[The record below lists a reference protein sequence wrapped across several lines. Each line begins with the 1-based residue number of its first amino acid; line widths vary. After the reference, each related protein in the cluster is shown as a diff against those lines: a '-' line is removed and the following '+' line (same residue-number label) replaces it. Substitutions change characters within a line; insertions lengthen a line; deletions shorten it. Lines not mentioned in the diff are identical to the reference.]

1 MSRDEAC
8 CTVRAKPIK
17 TVHHVLYIFLDPDY
31 PVSEPARVAAD
42 SRADNPEIDV
52 PGLLHQLHPIVVA
65 TPARR
70 SHASFVSSDAPPAM
84 SDYGPDFSVRPAF
97 TVGSP
102 ARSSP
107 VAPTTVRVPR
117 RPGRPVIFPLDR
129 VAVGRFFRAPVRA
142 SSPSSP
148 ALTPRTLLRASRLFT
163 ADVPKYIFE
172 GTEATESQRVTRGV
186 LEHWKGVNS
195 GAISAVPD
203 VSAAD
208 VKRAQLKSSVGKA
221 LKFPPE
227 ILGDVYADPYPKR
240 NRRQEA
246 RDAIARREASERAG
260 ELMKGWSQVAEQDKT
275 MQSAFSAM
283 KTTWRRRNRPSPRR
297 RASRHHR
304 LLQTQARAGR
314 NHHALLQAGGERL
327 ASRDLLG
334 PGPPGDAWRRRE
346 GRRRRA
352 AGAAPGDLRRVR

>member
-1 MSRDEAC
+1 
-8 CTVRAKPIK
+8 
-17 TVHHVLYIFLDPDY
+17 
-31 PVSEPARVAAD
+31 
-42 SRADNPEIDV
+42 
-52 PGLLHQLHPIVVA
+52 
-65 TPARR
+65 
-70 SHASFVSSDAPPAM
+70 
-84 SDYGPDFSVRPAF
+84 
-97 TVGSP
+97 
-102 ARSSP
+102 
-107 VAPTTVRVPR
+107 
-117 RPGRPVIFPLDR
+117 VIFPLDR

-148 ALTPRTLLRASRLFT
+148 ALTPRTPLRASRLFT

-208 VKRAQLKSSVGKA
+208 IKRAQLKSSVGKA

-240 NRRQEA
+240 DRRQEA

-283 KTTWRRRNRPSPRR
+283 KTTLEEKEPPEPAPEGVPAITDFFKPKPAPDGTITHFYKPEAS
-297 RASRHHR
+297 ASR
-304 LLQTQARAGR
+304 AGTSSGPVPPATPGGGAKGAVVAPRVLPPVTYAECDNSVPANGALR
-314 NHHALLQAGGERL
+314 NE
-327 ASRDLLG
+327 
-334 PGPPGDAWRRRE
+334 
-346 GRRRRA
+346 A
-352 AGAAPGDLRRVR
+352 ATSL